1 MRVPAVSGSFYP
13 ADAGILRDQIR
24 RCFIGGPGEPGE
36 CTGRRSI
43 SAVVAPHA
51 GYVYSGICA
60 AHSFKAIAEDGLP
73 DAYVVIG
80 PDHHGV
86 PYDLVTSSEDYCTP
100 LGPVKVHQQILA
112 RLREYIP
119 DDSRAHVR
127 EHSIEVELPFLQY
140 IDKAPAIVPV
150 IMGRR
155 DMQTAERL
163 ARALKMACEGYDVVI
178 IASSDLVHYMPKAM
192 ADRLDSH
199 FLNAV
204 ASGNVASVYDEVR
217 RNNLSVCGYGPIA
230 TAMLLLLG
238 LSPVAA
244 LTLTLVLGAIN
255 PMSGGVSIVKA
266 GLYNRK
272 MVLAAM
278 TAGSVA
284 SILGVVLAISM
295 NQLLLNILLLIV
307 MLIAVVSILKN

>member
-13 ADAGILRDQIR
+13 ADAGVLRDQIR

-36 CTGRRSI
+36 CKGTRSI

-73 DAYVVIG
+73 DAYIVIG

-119 DDSRAHVR
+119 DDPRAHVR

-150 IMGRR
+150 IMGRQ

-163 ARALKMACEGYDVVI
+163 ARALKMACEGYDVVV
-178 IASSDLVHYMPKAM
+178 IASSDLVHYVPKAM

-230 TAMLLLLG
+230 TAML
-238 LSPVAA
+238 
-244 LTLTLVLGAIN
+244 
-255 PMSGGVSIVKA
+255 MSLPGRIQVMDQTDSSFAFNHDTNAVVG
-266 GLYNRK
+266 Y
-272 MVLAAM
+272 
-278 TAGSVA
+278 GSV
-284 SILGVVLAISM
+284 
-295 NQLLLNILLLIV
+295 V
-307 MLIAVVSILKN
+307 MRRN